1 MLAYSLKKIKSNNIY
16 NSEELQG
23 IRDACQLAAR
33 CLDNL
38 IPIIQPGTTTEEIDD
53 FVIKFAIDNNAV
65 PATLNYR
72 GYRKSCCTSINHVV
86 CHGIPS
92 NKQLRDGDIVN
103 VDVTYVLNGWHG
115 DTSRMYPVGKI
126 KRAAER
132 LLQVTYESLYRGIAA
147 VKPHEHISDI
157 GKAIEKYAH
166 SQRCSVVKDFCG
178 HGIGRSF
185 HEKPEIIHYYD
196 RQYYDQCGST
206 ENQFQE
212 GMVFTIEPMLNLG
225 SYSVKVL
232 SDGWTAVTR
241 DQSLSAQYEHTLCV
255 TKKGCEIF
263 TSSPAGL
270 GSPGIQP
277 I

>member
-1 MLAYSLKKIKSNNIY
+1 MLSYLKRTETVNIY
-16 NSEELQG
+16 TQEELKG
-23 IRDACQLAAR
+23 IREACKLATQ

-38 IPIIQPGTTTEEIDD
+38 TPIIKPGTTTEEIDN
-53 FVIKFAIDNNAV
+53 FVFKFGINNNAV

-72 GYRKSCCTSINHVV
+72 GYRKSCCTSVNHVV

-92 NKQLRDGDIVN
+92 NKPLNDGDIIN
-103 VDVTYVLNGWHG
+103 VDVTYILNGWHG

-132 LLQVTYESLYRGIAA
+132 LLQVTYESLYKGIEV
-147 VKPHEHISDI
+147 VKPSGKISDI
-157 GKAIEKYAH
+157 GKAIQQYAH

-185 HEKPEIIHYYD
+185 HEKPEILHYYD
-196 RQYYDQCGST
+196 QYCTDESK
-206 ENQFQE
+206 FQE

-225 SYSVKVL
+225 SHSVKVL

-241 DQSLSAQYEHTLCV
+241 DKSLSAQYEHTVVV
-255 TKKGCEIF
+255 TKTGYEIF
-263 TSSPAGL
+263 TSSPTGL
-270 GSPGIQP
+270 GKP
-277 I
+277 